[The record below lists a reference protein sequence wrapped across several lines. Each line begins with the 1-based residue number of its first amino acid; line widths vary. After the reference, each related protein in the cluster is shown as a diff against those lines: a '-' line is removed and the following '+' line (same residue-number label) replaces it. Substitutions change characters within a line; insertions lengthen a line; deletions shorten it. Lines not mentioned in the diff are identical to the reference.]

1 MNRAS
6 PSDMRKALEA
16 VSALV
21 SAGIL
26 FVSMPVSSTEE
37 RDNRIKEGAE
47 RLEQMAKD
55 AELGGITE

>member
-1 MNRAS
+1 
-6 PSDMRKALEA
+6 MRKALEA

-26 FVSMPVSSTEE
+26 FVPMPVSSTEE